1 MTDYRDPNDPFYR
14 NAVDEAPQDK
24 NNRGGIIAGVLF
36 LLIVAGLA
44 LGVGHEPGQVASN
57 DATPSATPSLSEDLC
72 FGHKLKKEQAY
83 VGDECEEGNWCGTG
97 AGEAGDD

>member
-57 DATPSATPSLSEDLC
+57 DATPATPPPP
-72 FGHKLKKEQAY
+72 
-83 VGDECEEGNWCGTG
+83 GNLTMVPTSPP
-97 AGEAGDD
+97 ATTRP